1 MQTWEQWI
9 CNNKQKMQHP
19 ADFEERFVREI
30 LTNIEEICPDNVI
43 PQYHFKDFDGVNRY
57 IDFCI
62 KDDEKGYFLSI
73 ELDGRFKFENDYLEK
88 TLQRQNALVAKVG
101 TLVRYANTTWL
112 NQPNR
117 VINEIRTILFNQK
130 SKYMNDT
137 TYRNKIEASLEDY
150 QRQLQEVKEQSY
162 LANND
167 EELRQLNTVI
177 QSLMSKLEEK
187 REAPQNDQTAEELK
201 NINRMMLGLTQQI
214 DDLRQKTKEEIIIV
228 KPEDINLEK
237 KDNIP
242 LEKVFN
248 STKKT
253 EIKHIHMA
261 LIGVIII
268 IIVGMAAYILK
279 ERKPS
284 ESHYSDVENT
294 VNHIEK
300 PERVSNTIPEPIY
313 DKPKHTQP
321 ITKEES
327 SQIEL
332 KKVPVQS
339 QENYQSN
346 NTQYNESSKILASN
360 AANYIGEYKKVC
372 GQVVQLKEFSKGVY
386 MNLGST
392 YPKQDLTV
400 VVWSS
405 DMPNF
410 GDLNQYVGN
419 NICVSGEISSYR
431 GTPQIKLSNVDQI
444 N

>member
-43 PQYHFKDFDGVNRY
+43 PQYLFKDFDGVNRY

-201 NINRMMLGLTQQI
+201 NINRMMLGLT
-214 DDLRQKTKEEIIIV
+214 
-228 KPEDINLEK
+228 
-237 KDNIP
+237 
-242 LEKVFN
+242 
-248 STKKT
+248 
-253 EIKHIHMA
+253 
-261 LIGVIII
+261 
-268 IIVGMAAYILK
+268 
-279 ERKPS
+279 
-284 ESHYSDVENT
+284 
-294 VNHIEK
+294 
-300 PERVSNTIPEPIY
+300 
-313 DKPKHTQP
+313 
-321 ITKEES
+321 
-327 SQIEL
+327 
-332 KKVPVQS
+332 
-339 QENYQSN
+339 
-346 NTQYNESSKILASN
+346 
-360 AANYIGEYKKVC
+360 
-372 GQVVQLKEFSKGVY
+372 
-386 MNLGST
+386 
-392 YPKQDLTV
+392 
-400 VVWSS
+400 
-405 DMPNF
+405 
-410 GDLNQYVGN
+410 
-419 NICVSGEISSYR
+419 
-431 GTPQIKLSNVDQI
+431 
-444 N
+444 